1 MDDRNS
7 SARRVC
13 RERGGEWVRPNTVN
27 LAVAADERRAGIDF
41 ALEPGGMPMR
51 GKVTEHGGSPIA
63 GARLVAEVPATELPT
78 SR

>member
-1 MDDRNS
+1 M
-7 SARRVC
+7 
-13 RERGGEWVRPNTVN
+13 N